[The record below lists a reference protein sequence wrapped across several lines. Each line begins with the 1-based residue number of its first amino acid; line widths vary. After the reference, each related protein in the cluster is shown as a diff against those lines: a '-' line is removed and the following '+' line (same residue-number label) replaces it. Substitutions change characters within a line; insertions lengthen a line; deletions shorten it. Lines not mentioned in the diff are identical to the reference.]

1 MAGLFTSKNA
11 DTMKK
16 IKGFE
21 RVCFIIYSGGVD
33 KYQSK
38 LSNLLD
44 TILTVI
50 KDIR

>member
-1 MAGLFTSKNA
+1 MFTSKSA
-11 DTMKK
+11 EILKK
-16 IKGFE
+16 TKGFE

-44 TILTVI
+44 AILSVI
-50 KDIR
+50 KDIN